1 VTSLVSKVL
10 GIDLLMD
17 GMSCV
22 VYPIFKFL
30 DAQQSPVL
38 NELYN
43 GMHMIMR
50 NNVLYCAEFFATL

>member
-22 VYPIFKFL
+22 VYPILKFL
-30 DAQQSPVL
+30 DAQQNPVV